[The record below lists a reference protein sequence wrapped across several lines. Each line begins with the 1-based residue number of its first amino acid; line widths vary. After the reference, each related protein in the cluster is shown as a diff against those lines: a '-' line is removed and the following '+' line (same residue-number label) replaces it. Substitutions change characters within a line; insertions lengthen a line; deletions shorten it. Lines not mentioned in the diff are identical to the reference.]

1 MANHHIVVMPPED
14 EDRARPGGKGM
25 PASEAGAA
33 GKLKARML
41 KYSRGKSLKAIRI
54 LCEIMEDKD
63 ISVVVRKDAAIAV
76 LNRAWGAPRQ
86 EIEIADQGATL
97 EEMLTAIW
105 KAKRAQVADNVDE
118 RMSMPLTI
126 EHEPE
131 PSE

>member
-1 MANHHIVVMPPED
+1 MTNPWAVVMPADDD
-14 EDRARPGGKGM
+14 ELVK
-25 PASEAGAA
+25 PAGTLNQAGRD

-41 KYSRGKSLKAIRI
+41 RYARGKSIKAIKH
-54 LCEIMEDKD
+54 LVEIMDNKD
-63 ISVVVRKDAAIAV
+63 NSVVVRKDAAIAV

-105 KAKRAQVADNVDE
+105 AAKRAQVADNVDE
-118 RMSMPLTI
+118 RMSTPLTI